1 VEPGHEGCGDPL
13 PLRPIQPQPGQRR
26 EERVAEPRGEGR
38 VQERDPEHPPI
49 SRDVLVMADPSPA
62 RCGPTAFI
70 TAAVIGAI
78 VEPIPWPMVTKTGS
92 IVR

>member
-1 VEPGHEGCGDPL
+1 MEPAIKDAAIPSRCGPSSPDPASAG
-13 PLRPIQPQPGQRR
+13 RSASRS
-26 EERVAEPRGEGR
+26 RVVR
-38 VQERDPEHPPI
+38 VVSRSAIPSTPPI

-78 VEPIPWPMVTKTGS
+78 VEPIPWPMATKTGS